1 MGCED
6 FCEEDPTNIFMCIP
20 DKMHRFFRIM
30 TMKYL
35 VNTQIKHYHIPFII
49 YFGYHPGASQKDVSS
64 FLPFDKSR
72 VSTVIHEL
80 MDMNIIVNESEC
92 KVSSIRLTENGKNLF
107 AMCTMLQEIIRN
119 ALLSDLTE
127 DEIRVFGNLV
137 TKLDRK
143 MDSMLEKTG
152 DCRNS

>member
-1 MGCED
+1 MGCD
-6 FCEEDPTNIFMCIP
+6 DRCEEDPTNIFMCLP
-20 DKMHRFFRIM
+20 DKMHRFFRII

-49 YFGYHPGASQKDVSS
+49 YFGYHPGNSQKDVSS

-80 MDMNIIVNESEC
+80 IDMDVIVNESEG
-92 KVSSIRLTENGKNLF
+92 KVTSIRLTENGKNLF
-107 AMCTMLQEIIRN
+107 AMCTMLQEILRN

-127 DEIRVFGNLV
+127 EEIEAFGKLV
-137 TKLDRK
+137 LKLDKK
-143 MDSMLEKTG
+143 MDSMLAKTC
-152 DCRNS
+152 DRKDS